1 MVNQL
6 LETSYPFAFSPRLC
20 ASIVF
25 HLPYPLPSSVSC
37 NPFACHSCENTGGG
51 GVFFPFWDSFLDV
64 RTFRRSDVQT
74 TSSRISP
81 TSETVSP
88 YLWIATMRRRLI
100 RIALILLLFPPILAA
115 VAGWLAGP
123 AFLHPIRRELT
134 PDLIREADASF
145 AVTGATREDFAV
157 TAPDGVLLRGWKVR
171 PKNPNG
177 NWILVF
183 HGVADNRVGVI
194 GQSEFLLRAGYS
206 ILMMDARAH
215 GASGGPIATYGWLER
230 NDTRA
235 IIDALVRSEVGRY
248 EEEQIRLG
256 KAKVLIEDE
265 AKPVDAS
272 YFHLH
277 SLATPRPGTPAHIF
291 ALGESM
297 GAGIVL
303 QSAAVD
309 PRIEAVV
316 AEAPFANLREAAYD
330 YAGLRKY
337 PWLGKT
343 LFAPGT
349 WTLLYRDEKLA
360 GFPVAEVSPVKA
372 VAARAFPVLLIC
384 DEKDEA
390 LPCRHSEMIYAAA
403 RGPKQLW
410 VVPRAFHT
418 AAYGFAPEEFRRR
431 VLSFFATYATANSAA
446 NSGATGNPAP
456 AQNKI
461 SGANPRSKSGSDDR
475 VHK

>member
-1 MVNQL
+1 
-6 LETSYPFAFSPRLC
+6 
-20 ASIVF
+20 
-25 HLPYPLPSSVSC
+25 
-37 NPFACHSCENTGGG
+37 
-51 GVFFPFWDSFLDV
+51 
-64 RTFRRSDVQT
+64 
-74 TSSRISP
+74 
-81 TSETVSP
+81 
-88 YLWIATMRRRLI
+88 MRRRLI
-100 RIALILLLFPPILAA
+100 RIALILFLFPPLLAA

-134 PDLIREADASF
+134 PDLIREAESSF
-145 AVTGATREDFAV
+145 AITGGTREDFDIH
-157 TAPDGVLLRGWKVR
+157 APDGAILRGWKVR

-177 NWILVF
+177 NWVLLF

-206 ILMMDARAH
+206 IVTRAH
-215 GASGGPIATYGWLER
+215 GASGGSIATYGWLER

-235 IIDALVRSEVGRY
+235 IIDALLATERDRFLS
-248 EEEQIRLG
+248 
-256 KAKVLIEDE
+256 
-265 AKPVDAS
+265 
-272 YFHLH
+272 
-277 SLATPRPGTPAHIF
+277 SLAGERHLPGAALPNPPPLHIF

-303 QSAAVD
+303 QSAAAD

-316 AEAPFANLREAAYD
+316 AEASFANLREAAYD

-384 DEKDEA
+384 DEQDVA

-403 RGPKQLW
+403 RDRKELW

-418 AAYGFAPEEFRRR
+418 AALGFQPEEFRRR
-431 VLSFFATYATANSAA
+431 VLAFFATAEANQHSTP
-446 NSGATGNPAP
+446 N
-456 AQNKI
+456 
-461 SGANPRSKSGSDDR
+461 
-475 VHK
+475 

>member
-1 MVNQL
+1 M
-6 LETSYPFAFSPRLC
+6 
-20 ASIVF
+20 
-25 HLPYPLPSSVSC
+25 
-37 NPFACHSCENTGGG
+37 
-51 GVFFPFWDSFLDV
+51 
-64 RTFRRSDVQT
+64 
-74 TSSRISP
+74 
-81 TSETVSP
+81 TV
-88 YLWIATMRRRLI
+88 
-100 RIALILLLFPPILAA
+100 LLFPPLLAA
-115 VAGWLAGP
+115 AAGWLVGP

-134 PDLIREADASF
+134 PDLIREADSSL
-145 AVTGATREDFAV
+145 AVTGSTREDFAIH
-157 TAPDGVLLRGWKVR
+157 ASDGALLRGWKVH

-177 NWILVF
+177 NWVLVF

-206 ILMMDARAH
+206 VVMMDARAH

-235 IIDALVRSEVGRY
+235 VIDS
-248 EEEQIRLG
+248 
-256 KAKVLIEDE
+256 LISSS
-265 AKPVDAS
+265 ANLCLS
-272 YFHLH
+272 IQWHG
-277 SLATPRPGTPAHIF
+277 PGGPDCPLPKHIF

-297 GAGIVL
+297 GAGIAL
-303 QSAAVD
+303 QSAAAD

-316 AEAPFANLREAAYD
+316 AEAPFANLREASYD

-343 LFAPGT
+343 LLAPFS

-360 GFPVAEVSPVKA
+360 GFPVAEASPQKA

-410 VVPRAFHT
+410 DVPGAFHT

-431 VLSFFATYATANSAA
+431 VLSFFAENSR
-446 NSGATGNPAP
+446 GP
-456 AQNKI
+456 
-461 SGANPRSKSGSDDR
+461 
-475 VHK
+475 

>member
-1 MVNQL
+1 
-6 LETSYPFAFSPRLC
+6 
-20 ASIVF
+20 
-25 HLPYPLPSSVSC
+25 
-37 NPFACHSCENTGGG
+37 
-51 GVFFPFWDSFLDV
+51 
-64 RTFRRSDVQT
+64 
-74 TSSRISP
+74 
-81 TSETVSP
+81 
-88 YLWIATMRRRLI
+88 MRRLLI
-100 RIALILLLFPPILAA
+100 RIALILLLFPPLLAA
-115 VAGWLAGP
+115 VAGWLSGP

-145 AVTGATREDFAV
+145 AVTGATREDFDV
-157 TAPDGVLLRGWKVR
+157 RAPDGALLQGWKVR

-177 NWILVF
+177 NWVLLF

-206 ILMMDARAH
+206 VVMMDARAH

-235 IIDALVRSEVGRY
+235 IIDALVRSEVDRY
-248 EEEQIRLG
+248 ADEQIRSG
-256 KAKVLIEDE
+256 KWKVLVEDE
-265 AKPVDAS
+265 AKPADAVH
-272 YFHLH
+272 FQV
-277 SLATPRPGTPAHIF
+277 PQPGTPAHIF

-303 QSAAVD
+303 QSAAAD

-316 AEAPFANLREAAYD
+316 AEASFANLREAAYD

-360 GFPVAEVSPVKA
+360 GFPVAEVSPQKS

-384 DEKDEA
+384 DEQDVA

-418 AAYGFAPEEFRRR
+418 AAYGFEPEEFRRR
-431 VLSFFATYATANSAA
+431 VLSFFAASSAA
-446 NSGATGNPAP
+446 VP
-456 AQNKI
+456 
-461 SGANPRSKSGSDDR
+461 
-475 VHK
+475 